1 MGFSNLKT
9 NFRILIPLVNIWA
22 LLTFFV
28 LNNYQLKHFLGGKIY
43 MINVSSIPL
52 FFIILRFPEIWK
64 NTQKCNNYKSDIR
77 SRIFCLA
84 CRWKWMRIA
93 AVYLVPI
100 FILKDHKMQR
110 PRLYNPAKNLVIF
123 TDKSHLIANSVV
135 GSLCMYYK
143 YNINQGP
150 RACYHT

>member
-1 MGFSNLKT
+1 M
-9 NFRILIPLVNIWA
+9 LV
-22 LLTFFV
+22 L
-28 LNNYQLKHFLGGKIY
+28 YRY
-43 MINVSSIPL
+43 SL
-52 FFIILRFPEIWK
+52 FFLKISRKFWK
-64 NTQKCNNYKSDIR
+64 NTQKCKNFKSDIR

-110 PRLYNPAKNLVIF
+110 PRLSSPAKNLVIF

-150 RACYHT
+150 RAYYHTLTVAVASVAYLIKKIGGRHYGLRLILCTL